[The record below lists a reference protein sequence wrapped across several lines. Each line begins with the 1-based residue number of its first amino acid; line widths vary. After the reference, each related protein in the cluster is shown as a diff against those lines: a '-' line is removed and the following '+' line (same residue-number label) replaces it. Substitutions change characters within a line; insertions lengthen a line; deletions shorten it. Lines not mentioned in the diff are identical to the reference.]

1 MSSTPFAKTARAEEE
16 EDRKK
21 QEQYAKGF
29 TAMTT
34 ITGISA
40 IAIVTA
46 CLLYKTANC
55 DNTTTAAPASGLQ
68 ALLYKLTCKIIG
80 SEYDPES
87 PGLLGCILFSLAF
100 GWFVILSMFLLD
112 TRPMLDLFSST
123 EALKVIKSY
132 IVYPFLA
139 VTGIVLVLGIV
150 AFIPAF
156 GLHRFV
162 DQKAINER
170 GDTLPFSDNDS
181 IITRIVRRLQLV
193 LPFRRL
199 YSNLLNLIKYA
210 TTVSMLSTAV
220 FVILLTVLFLIYV
233 SKTFTDGIMSILRL
247 FLVVIAVI
255 VAVAVLI
262 TIYDAAAKKEKEYES
277 MQSNSIILL
286 VLKVIRYIPCMI
298 IDAINWVR
306 REYSITTRPVWI
318 LLGIEVVVIGA
329 YFLVPM
335 ILNAAMFSETTKL
348 TEDIVDLK
356 TSKQLSTLGKVG
368 IVRTPE
374 CSSKTKTKY
383 DYAVSGWVFLS
394 SHPPSMTSGG
404 NKFVNVLDF
413 NGIPTIEYNAST
425 NELRFRIKVRVN
437 TGASAYST
445 TRILTETEKTS
456 ITNTASR
463 LSDVV
468 NSNSVDDSV
477 EEFENMFSSGGSS
490 TGGNAAVDNE
500 IESTAASASAT
511 KSVLSNATK
520 GASAWVKTT
529 LSKPDASVKTRA
541 PPESYKMVTIH
552 TISNVPLQRW
562 NHFVYNYDGSNIDIF
577 MNNELVVTVNDRL
590 PLMEHGNITSG
601 AKRGI
606 IGNLTNV
613 VAFSHHLTKDVI
625 SAIYMKEDPRGPV
638 WSTYSKIRIPELM
651 SEVGESK

>member
-1 MSSTPFAKTARAEEE
+1 
-16 EDRKK
+16 
-21 QEQYAKGF
+21 
-29 TAMTT
+29 
-34 ITGISA
+34 
-40 IAIVTA
+40 
-46 CLLYKTANC
+46 
-55 DNTTTAAPASGLQ
+55 
-68 ALLYKLTCKIIG
+68 
-80 SEYDPES
+80 
-87 PGLLGCILFSLAF
+87 
-100 GWFVILSMFLLD
+100 
-112 TRPMLDLFSST
+112 
-123 EALKVIKSY
+123 
-132 IVYPFLA
+132 
-139 VTGIVLVLGIV
+139 
-150 AFIPAF
+150 
-156 GLHRFV
+156 
-162 DQKAINER
+162 
-170 GDTLPFSDNDS
+170 
-181 IITRIVRRLQLV
+181 
-193 LPFRRL
+193 
-199 YSNLLNLIKYA
+199 
-210 TTVSMLSTAV
+210 
-220 FVILLTVLFLIYV
+220 
-233 SKTFTDGIMSILRL
+233 
-247 FLVVIAVI
+247 
-255 VAVAVLI
+255 
-262 TIYDAAAKKEKEYES
+262 
-277 MQSNSIILL
+277 
-286 VLKVIRYIPCMI
+286 
-298 IDAINWVR
+298 
-306 REYSITTRPVWI
+306 
-318 LLGIEVVVIGA
+318 
-329 YFLVPM
+329 
-335 ILNAAMFSETTKL
+335 
-348 TEDIVDLK
+348 
-356 TSKQLSTLGKVG
+356 
-368 IVRTPE
+368 
-374 CSSKTKTKY
+374 
-383 DYAVSGWVFLS
+383 
-394 SHPPSMTSGG
+394 MTSGG

-601 AKRGI
+601 ANRGI

>member
-1 MSSTPFAKTARAEEE
+1 MSSTPFAKTTRAEEE

-40 IAIVTA
+40 FAIITA
-46 CLLYKTANC
+46 CFLYKKANC
-55 DNTTTAAPASGLQ
+55 DNTTAAAPASRLQ
-68 ALLYKLTCKIIG
+68 LLYKLTCKIIG

-112 TRPMLDLFSST
+112 TRPMIDLFAST
-123 EALKVIKSY
+123 EALKIVKNY
-132 IVYPFLA
+132 ILYPFL
-139 VTGIVLVLGIV
+139 VVIGIVLILGIV

-156 GLHRFV
+156 GLYRYV
-162 DQKAINER
+162 DQKAAIEKDNA
-170 GDTLPFSDNDS
+170 LPFSDNDF
-181 IITRIVRRLQLV
+181 ILTRIMRRLQLV

-199 YSNLLNLIKYA
+199 YANLVNLFKYV
-210 TTVSMLSTAV
+210 TTVSMLSTVV
-220 FVILLTVLFLIYV
+220 FVILLTVLFIVYV
-233 SKTFTDGIMSILRL
+233 SKKFTDGIMSIMRL
-247 FLVVIAVI
+247 FLTVIAII
-255 VAVAVLI
+255 VAIAILI
-262 TIYDAAAKKEKEYES
+262 TVYDAVAKKEKEYES
-277 MQSNSIILL
+277 MQSNSIIFL

-298 IDAINWVR
+298 IDAVNWVR

-318 LLGIEVVVIGA
+318 LFGIEVMVIGA

-335 ILNAAMFSETTKL
+335 ILNAAMFNETTKL

-356 TSKQLSTLGKVG
+356 MSKQLSTLGKVG

-383 DYAVSGWVFLS
+383 DYAVSGWLFIS

-404 NKFVNVLDF
+404 NRFMNVLDF

-425 NELRFRIKVRVN
+425 NELRFRVKVRDS
-437 TGASAYST
+437 TGTSSSSA
-445 TRILTETEKTS
+445 TRVLTETEKTS
-456 ITNTASR
+456 ISNTASGF
-463 LSDVV
+463 SDVV
-468 NSNSVDDSV
+468 NSNSLDYPV
-477 EEFENMFSSGGSS
+477 EQFENMFSSGSRS
-490 TGGNAAVDNE
+490 TGNAAVDNE
-500 IESTAASASAT
+500 IESTTASASAT

-529 LSKPDASVKTRA
+529 LSNSDTSVKTRA
-541 PPESYKMVTIH
+541 PPETYNMVTIH
-552 TISNVPLQRW
+552 TIPNVPLQRW

-601 AKRGI
+601 ANRGI

-651 SEVGESK
+651 SDVGQDSK

>member
-46 CLLYKTANC
+46 CLLYKKANC
-55 DNTTTAAPASGLQ
+55 DNQSTATPASGLQ
-68 ALLYKLTCKIIG
+68 ALLYNLTCKIIG

-100 GWFVILSMFLLD
+100 GWFIILSMFLLD
-112 TRPMLDLFSST
+112 TRPMLDLFAST
-123 EALKVIKSY
+123 EALKVMKSY

-139 VTGIVLVLGIV
+139 VAGIVLALGIV

-156 GLHRFV
+156 GLYRFV
-162 DQKAINER
+162 DQKAVNER
-170 GDTLPFSDNDS
+170 GDALPFSDNDS
-181 IITRIVRRLQLV
+181 ILTRIVLRLQLV

-210 TTVSMLSTAV
+210 TTISMLSTAV

-247 FLVVIAVI
+247 FLVVIAII

-306 REYSITTRPVWI
+306 REYRITTRPVWI
-318 LLGIEVVVIGA
+318 LFGIEVVVIGA
-329 YFLVPM
+329 YFLLPM
-335 ILNAAMFSETTKL
+335 ILNAAMFSKTTKL

-356 TSKQLSTLGKVG
+356 MSKQLSTLGKVG

-383 DYAVSGWVFLS
+383 DYAVSGWLFLS

-425 NELRFRIKVRVN
+425 NELRFRVKVRDS
-437 TGASAYST
+437 TGTSASSA
-445 TRILTETEKTS
+445 TRVLTETEKTS
-456 ITNTASR
+456 ILNTASR

-477 EEFENMFSSGGSS
+477 EQFENMFSSGGRS
-490 TGGNAAVDNE
+490 TGNAAVDNE
-500 IESTAASASAT
+500 IASTAASASAT

-520 GASAWVKTT
+520 GASAWIKTT
-529 LSKPDASVKTRA
+529 LSKSDASVKTRA

-562 NHFVYNYDGSNIDIF
+562 NHFVYNYDGANIDIF
-577 MNNELVVTVNDRL
+577 MNNELVVTVNDLL

-601 AKRGI
+601 ANRGI

-638 WSTYSKIRIPELM
+638 WSMYSKIRIPELM
-651 SEVGESK
+651 SDVGQSK

>member
-1 MSSTPFAKTARAEEE
+1 MTSTPFAKTARAEEE
-16 EDRKK
+16 EDREK

-29 TAMTT
+29 TAMT
-34 ITGISA
+34 IVTGISA
-40 IAIVTA
+40 VAIVTA
-46 CLLYKTANC
+46 CLLYNKANC
-55 DNTTTAAPASGLQ
+55 DNISSTAPASGLQ
-68 ALLYKLTCKIIG
+68 ALFYKLTCKIIG

-87 PGLLGCILFSLAF
+87 PGLLGCILFSLAL

-112 TRPMLDLFSST
+112 TRPMIELFSST
-123 EALKVIKSY
+123 EALKVVKSY
-132 IVYPFLA
+132 ILYPFLA
-139 VTGIVLVLGIV
+139 VVGIVLVLGIV

-162 DQKAINER
+162 DQKTANQS
-170 GDTLPFSDNDS
+170 GDALPFSDNDS
-181 IITRIVRRLQLV
+181 IPTRIVRRLQLV

-199 YSNLLNLIKYA
+199 YTNLLNLLKYA
-210 TTVSMLSTAV
+210 TTISMLSTAV

-233 SKTFTDGIMSILRL
+233 SKNFTGGIMSVLRM
-247 FLVVIAVI
+247 FLVVVGVIIAI
-255 VAVAVLI
+255 AALI
-262 TIYDAAAKKEKEYES
+262 TIYDAASNKEKEYEGV
-277 MQSNSIILL
+277 QSNSIILL

-298 IDAINWVR
+298 IDAVNWVR

-318 LLGIEVVVIGA
+318 LFGIEAVVIGA
-329 YFLVPM
+329 YVLVPM
-335 ILNAAMFSETTKL
+335 LMNAAMFNETTKL

-356 TSKQLSTLGKVG
+356 KSKQLSTLGKVG

-383 DYAVSGWVFLS
+383 DYAVSGWLFLS

-425 NELRFRIKVRVN
+425 NELRFQVKVRDGS
-437 TGASAYST
+437 TLSAGT
-445 TRILTETEKTS
+445 ETRVLTETEKTS
-456 ITNTASR
+456 ISNTASS
-463 LSDVV
+463 LSDAA
-468 NSNSVDDSV
+468 NSNFVDDSV
-477 EEFENMFSSGGSS
+477 EQFETMFSGGSS
-490 TGGNAAVDNE
+490 GNAAVDKE
-500 IESTAASASAT
+500 LESTSASASAT
-511 KSVLSNATK
+511 ASVISNATS
-520 GASAWVKTT
+520 GASAWVKGAMSKSDTT
-529 LSKPDASVKTRA
+529 VKTRA

-577 MNNELVVTVNDRL
+577 MNNELVVSVNDRL

-601 AKRGI
+601 ANRGV

-625 SAIYMKEDPRGPV
+625 SAIYMKEDPRGPI
-638 WSTYSKIRIPELM
+638 WSTYSNLRIPEFM
-651 SEVGESK
+651 NDVGQSK